1 MNKTLLFVV
10 FATLAALGLA
20 GYVVVLLVSPE
31 NATAFV
37 GTLVTILAIVSAS
50 ATTFYMLGKQ
60 QDTLEQVKTQTN
72 GANTALRE
80 ENASLRNQLL
90 AVVAQAPSKDLTEPA
105 KVD

>member
-20 GYVVVLLVSPE
+20 GYVVVLLISPE

-72 GANTALRE
+72 GNLSALRDQLAE
-80 ENASLRNQLL
+80 KDRLLADKDRQLL
-90 AVVAQAPSKDLTEPA
+90 QVVQAAPPA
-105 KVD
+105 P